1 MRYMAT
7 PRKRYFVFRHVPIT
21 LAEIAHDHAAC
32 VSVAI
37 LCCQD
42 PGLLTYARDT
52 YPYYEHIAHSM
63 CVVRMIARMPTCM
76 AT

>member
-32 VSVAI
+32 VSVTFVSHRDA
-37 LCCQD
+37 
-42 PGLLTYARDT
+42 GLLPTAT
-52 YPYYEHIAHSM
+52 LPAVSM
-63 CVVRMIARMPTCM
+63 PA
-76 AT
+76 ATRNMR